1 MELIWHSM
9 FHWVVKKTL
18 WLAQQFV
25 AFYCNFCLD
34 VYDKTLINQLIRN
47 NTYVLL
53 ALDLRLSCSQLYNND
68 ENCWKIEKLFET
80 VWLVVPIAY
89 WICTLTWGVSF
100 FLQNDAS
107 EIKSDGNMFFS
118 KLCGAQIYCIKKSK
132 DEMCGEDD
140 DYETVFKPRM
150 EKLAQKIK

>member
-1 MELIWHSM
+1 MTRGPYSLLDMYINM
-9 FHWVVKKTL
+9 R
-18 WLAQQFV
+18 FV
-25 AFYCNFCLD
+25 
-34 VYDKTLINQLIRN
+34 I
-47 NTYVLL
+47 
-53 ALDLRLSCSQLYNND
+53 
-68 ENCWKIEKLFET
+68 
-80 VWLVVPIAY
+80 
-89 WICTLTWGVSF
+89 